1 MKKTFKKL
9 TRYFKTDTE
18 LFIEELNENRRQIDH
33 TIKTLEKNIQI
44 LESALAKHIAL
55 GHYLDE
61 KKTSK
66 HLRIESIDKIVIQY
80 VKMRKDTTAKEMIR
94 EKMKEQQKLQ
104 GLYETIELH
113 NQRIQDYQYRLKKA
127 IYTLDNQNINK
138 EAFIIKQQIAI
149 QELRILEKL
158 DKGNGRTHI
167 ERVQREILDI
177 DTYKLLD
184 LKEDVLNSAQIDEEI
199 EKELSFFKMNYS
211 SHNW

>member
-1 MKKTFKKL
+1 MKKSFKKL

>member
-18 LFIEELNENRRQIDH
+18 LFIEELNDNRRQIDY